1 MARML
6 SVCQKIVLNRLNSLT
21 NFQYQEKILMVINQ
35 TASLDELREAEL
47 VVGDLLRDWGS
58 PILGRDLLTV
68 ERVDQNRSLT
78 SCNLTQF
85 EQMGYLGPSR
95 IAVFHFRYY

>member
-21 NFQYQEKILMVINQ
+21 DFKHQDKIHMVINQ
-35 TASLDELREAEL
+35 TGSLDELREAQH
-47 VVGDLLRDWGS
+47 VVDTLLSDWGDV
-58 PILGRDLLTV
+58 IIGGDLLTV
-68 ERVDQNRSLT
+68 ERVDQNKSLT

-85 EQMGYLGPSR
+85 DQMGFLGPSR
-95 IAVFHFRYY
+95 IAVFHFR

>member
-21 NFQYQEKILMVINQ
+21 DFKHKDKIYTVINQ
-35 TASLDELREAEL
+35 TGTVDEMREAERE
-47 VVGDLLRDWGS
+47 VDKLLTDWGTV
-58 PILGRDLLTV
+58 IIGGDLLTV

-78 SCNLTQF
+78 SSNLTQV
-85 EQMGYLGPSR
+85 EQMGFLGPSR
-95 IAVFHFRYY
+95 IAVFHFR